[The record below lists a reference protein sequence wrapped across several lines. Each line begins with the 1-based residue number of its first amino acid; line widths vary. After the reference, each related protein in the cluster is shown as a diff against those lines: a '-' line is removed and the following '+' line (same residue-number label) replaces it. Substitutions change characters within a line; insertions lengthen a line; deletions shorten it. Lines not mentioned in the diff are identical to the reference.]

1 MLCFCFVF
9 RRLVCINVNEYPRG
23 NQKWTIQRNWQHRVH
38 KTNFSGLPIRYSLIT
53 FIYNRQ
59 YGNWL
64 CLSASNATRLRFYY
78 QKWKIYN
85 GKITIITIVLNKLSL
100 CDSFW
105 NRVYISML
113 VYTGVRSVFVFL
125 SIHIDVCHI
134 WINLRGGQK
143 TNTKEKTS
151 SYLGS
156 YRILKF
162 HRICRCFALL
172 VWTEYY
178 LIPAVIDFCYQ

>member
-1 MLCFCFVF
+1 MVHLIMVAIIGYFERRLMFLVLDIFNRYFVMMLYPLRFPHETMLGSFLPPVDGRRAHVLFTLILFVCTQWCPIHIMLCFCFVF

-85 GKITIITIVLNKLSL
+85 GKITIITIVLNKIVPL
-100 CDSFW
+100 
-105 NRVYISML
+105 
-113 VYTGVRSVFVFL
+113 
-125 SIHIDVCHI
+125 
-134 WINLRGGQK
+134 
-143 TNTKEKTS
+143 
-151 SYLGS
+151 
-156 YRILKF
+156 
-162 HRICRCFALL
+162 
-172 VWTEYY
+172 
-178 LIPAVIDFCYQ
+178 